1 MLSPVGLGGG
11 WSGSLLRW
19 VEEKGENC
27 YGATKEK
34 SFSFVAPGCVA
45 KKKTVEKPRAKN
57 RGGISSRKPF
67 LPSLY
72 TTIVVHEERLDPD
85 FLTSN
90 FRTIIPSVRRRS
102 CHRKLNQ
109 RHSGFATHRSWYR
122 SIQDPEH
129 CIGLNCYTV
138 CW

>member
-11 WSGSLLRW
+11 VVRCWGEWKRVLSA
-19 VEEKGENC
+19 KGENC

-67 LPSLY
+67 LPSL
-72 TTIVVHEERLDPD
+72 
-85 FLTSN
+85 
-90 FRTIIPSVRRRS
+90 
-102 CHRKLNQ
+102 
-109 RHSGFATHRSWYR
+109 
-122 SIQDPEH
+122 
-129 CIGLNCYTV
+129 
-138 CW
+138 